1 MISDVQR
8 ASVFKRISA
17 GIFDFIIT
25 STLIVAITLLLSA
38 ILGYD
43 GYKTRLDGFYAKYED
58 QFEIKFDM
66 TEEERAAMTDDDR
79 KRYDEAYEAL
89 ISDNDAMYTYN
100 MIISLT
106 LLITSIGI
114 LLGILITEFILPL
127 IFGNGQTL
135 GKKIFGVG
143 LMRTDGVKVSTVM
156 MFVRAILGKYTL
168 ETMIPVLIVLMLIFN
183 MIGIE
188 GTVVLGGILLLQ
200 LILICAT
207 KNRTLVHDLLA
218 YTVAVDVA
226 SQRIFESPEALLEYK
241 KRIHAEQ
248 AERSTY

>member
-43 GYKTRLDGFYAKYED
+43 GYKTRLDGFYAKYEE

-66 TEEERAAMTDDDR
+66 TEEERTAMTDDDR

-248 AERSTY
+248 AEKSTY

>member
-43 GYKTRLDGFYAKYED
+43 GYKTRLDGFYAKYEE

-114 LLGILITEFILPL
+114 LLGMLITEFILPL

-248 AERSTY
+248 AEKSTY

>member
-43 GYKTRLDGFYAKYED
+43 GYKTRLDGFYAKYEE

-89 ISDNDAMYTYN
+89 ISDSDAMYTYN

-114 LLGILITEFILPL
+114 LFGILITEFILPL

>member
-43 GYKTRLDGFYAKYED
+43 GYKTRLDGFYAKYEE

-89 ISDNDAMYTYN
+89 ISDSDAMYTYN

-114 LLGILITEFILPL
+114 LFGILITEFILPL

-248 AERSTY
+248 AEKSTY